1 VSAIELATLQEAH
14 EPPEA
19 RGLAR
24 DSVRLLVADVADGS
38 VVHGSFRDLP
48 DFLTPGDL
56 VVVNTSATLAAAL
69 PAVRQDGAELELRLS
84 TPMEGN
90 DPERF
95 WIVELRSGELPFG
108 GIEVRDVLSLPG
120 GGSAEILAPYAGV
133 RLWLAH
139 LDLPAPLGEYLDGH
153 GSPIRYRYVPR
164 SWPLSLYQNVYAVEP
179 GSAEMPS
186 AGRPFTTELITRLV
200 AGGVLVAP
208 IVLHTGVSS
217 QERHERPYA
226 ERYRVPA
233 ATADLVN
240 AVHALGGRVIAT
252 GTTVVRALETVAD
265 ADGHLEAGEGW
276 TNVIVTPERGVR
288 AVDGLITGL
297 HELESSHL
305 DMLRA
310 LAGEHLVMKAYD
322 AALEQGYR
330 WHEFGDSQ
338 LILGAHGTAASCA

>member
-1 VSAIELATLQEAH
+1 MSALELPAPQEAH

-19 RGLAR
+19 RGLGR
-24 DSVRLLVADVADGS
+24 DSVRLLVADRADGS
-38 VVHGSFRDLP
+38 IVHSRFSDLP
-48 DFLTPGDL
+48 RFLASGDL

-69 PAVRQDGAELELRLS
+69 PAVRQDRLELELRLS
-84 TPMEGN
+84 TPIDGS

-95 WIVELRSGELPFG
+95 WIVELRSGDAPFG
-108 GIEVRDVLSLPG
+108 SVEVGERFALPG
-120 GGSAEILAPYAGV
+120 GASCEILAPYAGV

-139 LDLPAPLGEYLDGH
+139 LDLPCPVPEYLEEH
-153 GSPIRYRYVPR
+153 GSPIRYGYVPR
-164 SWPLSLYQNVYAVEP
+164 NWPLSAYQNVYAVEP

-200 AGGVLVAP
+200 ASGVLVAP

-233 ATADLVN
+233 ETARLVN
-240 AVHALGGRVIAT
+240 AVHGWGGRVIAT

-265 ADGHLEAGEGW
+265 PDGQVAAGESW
-276 TNVIVTPERGVR
+276 TNLIVTPERGVR

-310 LAGEHLVMKAYD
+310 LGGDRLVLQSYD
-322 AALEQGYR
+322 AALERGYR

-338 LILGAHGTAASCA
+338 LILGRRSCT